1 MDINFNYGDITL
13 NVRVA
18 GVYIENGKVLMSRHK
33 NSTFKNLPGGRI
45 KLGEDSIS
53 ALKREYMEELDKEI
67 EIISEP
73 FILENFY
80 NRNNVNYHE
89 YLFVYLINI
98 NNIDNFIKDDLVF
111 SMEDKDEILKM
122 DIRPIRVKEFLL
134 EMMKWKIYQNI

>member
-1 MDINFNYGDITL
+1 MDINFNYGNITL

-73 FILENFY
+73 LTLENFY

-98 NNIDNFIKDDLVF
+98 NNIDNFTKDDLIF
-111 SMEDKDEILKM
+111 SMEDRDEILKM

-134 EMMKWKIYQNI
+134 EMMK

>member
-45 KLGEDSIS
+45 KLGEDSIT

-73 FILENFY
+73 LILENFY
-80 NRNNVNYHE
+80 KRNNINYHE
-89 YLFVYLINI
+89 YLFIYIINI
-98 NNIDNFIKDDLVF
+98 DNVDNFIKDDLIF

-134 EMMKWKIYQNI
+134 EMMK

>member
-134 EMMKWKIYQNI
+134 EMMK

>member
-33 NSTFKNLPGGRI
+33 NSNFKNLPGGRI

-73 FILENFY
+73 LILENFY

-98 NNIDNFIKDDLVF
+98 NNINNFTKDDLIF

-134 EMMKWKIYQNI
+134 EMMK

>member
-73 FILENFY
+73 LILENFY

-98 NNIDNFIKDDLVF
+98 NNIDNVRIFLTNQ
-111 SMEDKDEILKM
+111 DKYEILKM

-134 EMMKWKIYQNI
+134 EMMK

>member
-73 FILENFY
+73 LILENF
-80 NRNNVNYHE
+80 
-89 YLFVYLINI
+89 
-98 NNIDNFIKDDLVF
+98 
-111 SMEDKDEILKM
+111 
-122 DIRPIRVKEFLL
+122 
-134 EMMKWKIYQNI
+134 

>member
-45 KLGEDSIS
+45 KLGEDSIT

-67 EIISEP
+67 EIISKP
-73 FILENFY
+73 LILENFY
-80 NRNNVNYHE
+80 KRKNINYHE
-89 YLFVYLINI
+89 YLFVYQINI
-98 NNIDNFIKDDLVF
+98 NNCKDFNNFNKDDLIF
-111 SMEDKDEILKM
+111 SMENKDAILKM

-134 EMMKWKIYQNI
+134 EMIK

>member
-80 NRNNVNYHE
+80 NRNNINYHE

-98 NNIDNFIKDDLVF
+98 NNIDNFTKDDLIF

-122 DIRPIRVKEFLL
+122 DIRPIKVKEFLL
-134 EMMKWKIYQNI
+134 EMMK